1 MIVAKASLSPHIAG
15 RIVDHIRERQLVPGE
30 HLASQ
35 ALADAFRV
43 SRAPVNEALKLLEKM
58 KVVELRPNCG
68 FFLQKD
74 ARDLRDF
81 KLPTANGEDDE
92 TVYLAIADDRLRGK
106 LPNRLSENEFIRIY
120 DLSRSRLLRILNR
133 IAQEGWIERRPGHGW
148 EFRQILTSR
157 EGYEAG
163 YRFRA
168 TIESAAVLEPGF
180 RVDRAALALARAR
193 QSALMKGD
201 TALVPRSELF
211 RINSEFHEIVVGW
224 SHNQFFIDSLAR
236 VNRLRRLIE
245 YRLSVDRS
253 RQKSICEEHLHILD
267 LLQNGDV
274 AKASTFLRKHIED
287 AMAVKSV
294 RVG

>member
-1 MIVAKASLSPHIAG
+1 MSKASLSPHIAA
-15 RIVDHIRERQLVPGE
+15 RIVDHIRERRLVPGE

-35 ALADAFRV
+35 TLADAFRV

-74 ARDLRDF
+74 ADNLRNF
-81 KLPTANGEDDE
+81 KLPAVDNEDDE
-92 TVYLAIADDRLRGK
+92 TIYLAIADDRLRGK
-106 LPNRLSENEFIRIY
+106 LPDRLSENEFIRLY
-120 DLSRSRLLRILNR
+120 DLPRGRLLRLLNR
-133 IAQEGWIERRPGHGW
+133 MAQEGWIERRPGHGW
-148 EFRQILTSR
+148 EFNQILTSR

-168 TIESAAVLEPGF
+168 TIECAALQEPGF
-180 RVDRAALALARAR
+180 CVDRAALESTRAR
-193 QSALMKGD
+193 QTALMKGD
-201 TALVPRSELF
+201 TALKVPRSELF
-211 RINSEFHEIVVGW
+211 KINSEFHEVIIGW
-224 SHNQFFIDSLAR
+224 SRNQFLIDSLAR

-253 RQKSICEEHLHILD
+253 RQKNICEEHLHILD
-267 LLQNGDV
+267 LLQQGDT

-287 AMAVKSV
+287 AMATKSV